1 MRLSSLGKALFGLA
15 SARRSRPIMKLVC
28 GSRYAIPGSASHR
41 RMQDESSIDLRRPIQ
56 AFSDRESV
64 LESYRNASFDVIVLD
79 MHMPGRTG
87 LEVARAIRLLESK
100 GQNRRTPII
109 MLTAAASTDL
119 REDSLDAG
127 VDLFLSKPVD
137 PRALLRGVNQV
148 FFGADRT
155 SALIAS
161 DSQAQGEYVDR
172 VLLQDMA
179 KLSGDSR
186 FIQTLTHNFSRD
198 ARQLVDQI
206 EAAMIRKD
214 RDQFRELTHALKG
227 AARMP
232 ARFGC
237 AIR

>member
-1 MRLSSLGKALFGLA
+1 
-15 SARRSRPIMKLVC
+15 
-28 GSRYAIPGSASHR
+28 
-41 RMQDESSIDLRRPIQ
+41 
-56 AFSDRESV
+56 
-64 LESYRNASFDVIVLD
+64 
-79 MHMPGRTG
+79 MPGRTG

-186 FIQTLTHNFSRD
+186 FIQILTDKFARD

-206 EAAMIRKD
+206 EVAMIRKD

-227 AARMP
+227 AAMM
-232 ARFGC
+232 AG
-237 AIR
+237 AIRLRDSAARAERIADSGFNGASTDLIEDLRGTLEATNHELSRMAA